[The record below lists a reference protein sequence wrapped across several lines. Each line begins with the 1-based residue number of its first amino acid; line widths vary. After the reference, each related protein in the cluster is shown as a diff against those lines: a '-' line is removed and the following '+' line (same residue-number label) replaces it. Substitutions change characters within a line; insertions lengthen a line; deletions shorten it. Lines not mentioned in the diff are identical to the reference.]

1 MSLYFLL
8 KQTRIEEI
16 AEVARERH
24 PRATLIDSVHFTP
37 RLAGRF
43 GEVAGIVNPALALA
57 FDFACCARGSEVMS
71 KWLPILPIKRF

>member
-1 MSLYFLL
+1 M
-8 KQTRIEEI
+8 
-16 AEVARERH
+16 ARLTVKVH
-24 PRATLIDSVHFTP
+24 PRAKRS